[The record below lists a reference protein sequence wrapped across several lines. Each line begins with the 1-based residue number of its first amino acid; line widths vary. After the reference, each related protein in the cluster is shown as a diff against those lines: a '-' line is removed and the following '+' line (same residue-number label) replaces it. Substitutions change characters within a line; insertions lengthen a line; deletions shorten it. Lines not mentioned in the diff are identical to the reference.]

1 MYCTVKLVHISTTCD
16 KLASGV
22 KHSRRELTPPLAPM
36 VGRHSAR
43 QFNTSA
49 SRLSVPSLHHRG
61 PDPPSRAS
69 VQQVVAPQNDSD
81 SDSRRKAS
89 SGSTLCRSLFS
100 RTAIHY
106 SGDIGA
112 WLKAGVF
119 FPVAGGFSFFGEEDD
134 PKSSCLLPLV
144 AGCFRLYGGAV
155 LHAANI

>member
-1 MYCTVKLVHISTTCD
+1 MTATATAGEK
-16 KLASGV
+16 
-22 KHSRRELTPPLAPM
+22 RPPALLYADHCFL
-36 VGRHSAR
+36 G
-43 QFNTSA
+43 
-49 SRLSVPSLHHRG
+49 
-61 PDPPSRAS
+61 
-69 VQQVVAPQNDSD
+69 
-81 SDSRRKAS
+81 
-89 SGSTLCRSLFS
+89 
-100 RTAIHY
+100 TAIHY